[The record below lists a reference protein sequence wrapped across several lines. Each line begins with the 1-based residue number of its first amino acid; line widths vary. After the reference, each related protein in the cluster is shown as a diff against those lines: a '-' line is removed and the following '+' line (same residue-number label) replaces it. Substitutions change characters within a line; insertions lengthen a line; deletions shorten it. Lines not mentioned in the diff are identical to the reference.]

1 MARGTRIFGVNNMFE
16 EIRKV
21 LGIPKNEIGKQTIT
35 RNVNDVTISV
45 SEGLSETR
53 QITVTNWN
61 PELAFDLFKRVR
73 DELRENPRESTL

>member
-1 MARGTRIFGVNNMFE
+1 MFE
-16 EIRKV
+16 QIRKA
-21 LGIPKNEIGKQTIT
+21 LGIPKNELGKQTIN

-61 PELAFDLFKRVR
+61 PEMAFNLFKKVR

>member
-1 MARGTRIFGVNNMFE
+1 VARGTRIFGVNNMFE

>member
-1 MARGTRIFGVNNMFE
+1 MFE
-16 EIRKV
+16 QIRKA
-21 LGIPKNEIGKQTIT
+21 LHLPKNELGKQTIN
-35 RNVNDVTISV
+35 RNVNDITISV

-61 PELAFDLFKRVR
+61 QELAFDLFKRVR

>member
-1 MARGTRIFGVNNMFE
+1 MFE
-16 EIRKV
+16 EIRRV

-53 QITVTNWN
+53 QITVTN
-61 PELAFDLFKRVR
+61 
-73 DELRENPRESTL
+73 

>member
-1 MARGTRIFGVNNMFE
+1 MWEKIR
-16 EIRKV
+16 EIVGLSK
-21 LGIPKNEIGKQTIT
+21 LGKEKTILN

-61 PELAFDLFKRVR
+61 PDLAFHLFKKVR

>member
-1 MARGTRIFGVNNMFE
+1 MFE
-16 EIRKV
+16 QLRKF
-21 LGIPKNEIGKQTIT
+21 LGIPKQNIEKQTIN

-61 PELAFDLFKRVR
+61 PELAFTLFKRVR
-73 DELRENPRESTL
+73 DELRENPRDSTL

>member
-1 MARGTRIFGVNNMFE
+1 MFE